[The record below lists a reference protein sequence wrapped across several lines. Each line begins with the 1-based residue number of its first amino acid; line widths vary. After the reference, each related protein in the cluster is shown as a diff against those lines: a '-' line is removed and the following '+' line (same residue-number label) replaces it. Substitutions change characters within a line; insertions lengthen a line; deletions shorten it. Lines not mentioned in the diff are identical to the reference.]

1 MIKRGESM
9 QKVYIDDLRPGMIL
23 AKDIFVSGQLI
34 SSKGLILSDISIE
47 KFYQYKLVWI
57 DVEDE
62 VSEAFT
68 ESVKKDL
75 SYNERVRKS
84 PEFKKFKQR
93 FDDAADTL
101 KDTLN
106 DVVEKNIPLDVDA
119 LLSPVMDTMQSL
131 ETKISVFDMMQNM
144 RNYDDATYV
153 HSLNVALI
161 CNIFSRWLDFSNEDT
176 RIATACGLLHDVGK
190 ITIDKSII
198 QKPGKLTSAEYDIIK
213 NHTKSGYD
221 ILIKQDIDEHIK
233 NVALMHHERYDGTG
247 YPNGLRGNEIDKF
260 ARLVAIADVYDA
272 MTASRVYRDAMCP
285 FEVIS
290 MFEEEGY
297 QKYDTEYLIKF
308 LDNIENTYL
317 LNRVRLNNGREGEIV
332 FINRDRLSKPT
343 VKCGMD
349 FIDLC
354 IQKDLYIE
362 SII

>member
-176 RIATACGLLHDVGK
+176 
-190 ITIDKSII
+190 
-198 QKPGKLTSAEYDIIK
+198 
-213 NHTKSGYD
+213 
-221 ILIKQDIDEHIK
+221 
-233 NVALMHHERYDGTG
+233 
-247 YPNGLRGNEIDKF
+247 
-260 ARLVAIADVYDA
+260 
-272 MTASRVYRDAMCP
+272 
-285 FEVIS
+285 
-290 MFEEEGY
+290 
-297 QKYDTEYLIKF
+297 
-308 LDNIENTYL
+308 
-317 LNRVRLNNGREGEIV
+317 
-332 FINRDRLSKPT
+332 
-343 VKCGMD
+343 
-349 FIDLC
+349 
-354 IQKDLYIE
+354 
-362 SII
+362 